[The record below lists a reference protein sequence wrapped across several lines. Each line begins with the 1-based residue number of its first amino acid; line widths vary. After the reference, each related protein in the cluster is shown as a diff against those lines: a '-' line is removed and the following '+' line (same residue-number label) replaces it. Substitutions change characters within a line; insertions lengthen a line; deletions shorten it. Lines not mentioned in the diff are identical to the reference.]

1 MDFDVAMTM
10 AVWAELS
17 NSGFVKPERDMEDS
31 NVNKGWSG
39 LKEGLGLGNGIGI
52 GEGIRLGLGIGEG
65 IRLGIGEDIRLGIG
79 NGLGNGLGLEEADD
93 GE

>member
-17 NSGFVKPERDMEDS
+17 NSGFVKPERDMKDS

-52 GEGIRLGLGIGEG
+52 GEGMILGLGMEEWMRLGLRLGIGEG
-65 IRLGIGEDIRLGIG
+65 IRLG
-79 NGLGNGLGLEEADD
+79 NGLGMEEAADK
-93 GE
+93 E